1 MTTKNDDA
9 RAERLKA
16 ALRENLR
23 RRKGQVRGRGEA
35 AAGRDGPAADA
46 VRSDEPDGPDPDTPS
61 S

>member
-1 MTTKNDDA
+1 MTTKNDEA

-23 RRKGQVRGRGEA
+23 RRKGQVRGRSEA
-35 AAGRDGPAADA
+35 AEARDGPAADA
-46 VRSDEPDGPDPDTPS
+46 ARPDEPDGPAPDTPS

>member
-23 RRKGQVRGRGEA
+23 RRKVQVRGREGAERGEGSA
-35 AAGRDGPAADA
+35 GPARDADRPDAQEA
-46 VRSDEPDGPDPDTPS
+46 VARDEP
-61 S
+61 